1 MMDQHPSTFMG
12 AGAEQEQNIRGGQIK
27 NLQLLLLKS

>member
-1 MMDQHPSTFMG
+1 MENSRAH